1 MTNINNLYP
10 HLQLYY
16 EYMSNGDI
24 TNASNLL
31 SHNDELN
38 KYIQDKNDEHGY
50 MTSNDVSNYITNEIS
65 NGKLLSSNKPSL
77 SNHTSYDLG
86 IGGYEVYSNMG
97 ETNPDLDYLVSQ
109 GILYDAIRN
118 YLPTLWTTNLDMHA
132 IYWDGLP
139 LSYIE
144 PYFDP
149 NMILSG
155 DMKEFYVKIGD
166 FVLTNDN
173 SLLLINQINN
183 FLGLKVIDYTVI
195 SSNTLRA
202 DGGTVYRIEVSN
214 DGQLFTSEVNSR

>member
-1 MTNINNLYP
+1 
-10 HLQLYY
+10 
-16 EYMSNGDI
+16 MSNGDI
-24 TNASNLL
+24 TNDSNLL

-50 MTSNDVSNYITNEIS
+50 MTSNDVFNYINNEIS

-77 SNHTSYDLG
+77 SNHVSYDLG
-86 IGGYEVYSNMG
+86 IGGYEIYSNMG
-97 ETNPDLDYLVSQ
+97 ETNLDLDYLVSQ

-118 YLPTLWTTNLDMHA
+118 YLPTLWTTNLDMNQ

-144 PYFDP
+144 PYFVL

-155 DMKEFYVKIGD
+155 DMKEFYAKIGD

-195 SSNTLRA
+195 ASNTYVQIVVQYIALKFLMM
-202 DGGTVYRIEVSN
+202 DNY
-214 DGQLFTSEVNSR
+214 LHLK